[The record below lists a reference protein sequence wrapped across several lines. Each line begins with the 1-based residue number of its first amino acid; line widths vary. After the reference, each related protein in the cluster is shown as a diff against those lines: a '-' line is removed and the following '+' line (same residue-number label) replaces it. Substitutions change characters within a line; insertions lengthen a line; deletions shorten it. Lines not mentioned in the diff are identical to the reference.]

1 MFAWRNRKKDTA
13 AAPPAAFK
21 APASSELLEKDG
33 CGEHSYR
40 IGLCT
45 VETRDFDRWTDEH
58 NEICQHRDFV
68 VEMIHKPYCWV
79 VEVRCTAAGCP
90 MEKRDISHLDHI

>member
-1 MFAWRNRKKDTA
+1 MFAWRNRKKDIA
-13 AAPPAAFK
+13 AAPPAGFK
-21 APASSELLEKDG
+21 ASASSESLEKDG

-45 VETRDFDRWTDEH
+45 VETRAFERWTDEH

-68 VEMIHKPYCWV
+68 VEMIHKPFCWV
-79 VEVRCTAAGCP
+79 VEVRCTAPGCP
-90 MEKRDISHLDHI
+90 METRDISHLDHI